1 MCLRTK
7 VGGDW
12 WMITIAVGFLL
23 RDVVG
28 DCEVDGSAR
37 PLVGVGQRL

>member
-7 VGGDW
+7 VVGDW
-12 WMITIAVGFLL
+12 KTTIAVGFLL
-23 RDVVG
+23 RDIRG
-28 DCEVDGSAR
+28 DCDVGGSAR